1 MTNKVKLLILFGGA
15 LTSFSYCL
23 TSPIIQIY
31 FIKLINAE
39 ILAMATILSTGLAA
53 IVNAT
58 IQSDKIKDFYRKH
71 FIWIILMDVVC
82 FFLIGFEGLAYPEVR
97 FLGMAVLNAIS
108 ATLWMVVMKDA
119 VNHNIKGSELT
130 KWDSLSKTTDLAS
143 ALCGSV
149 LALFFTNI
157 DIEYCIGFQ
166 CATNAIM
173 GVTDWISYQKIKY

>member
-1 MTNKVKLLILFGGA
+1 MTNKVKFLILSGGA
-15 LTSFSYCL
+15 LTSFVYCL

-31 FIKLINAE
+31 FIKLISAE

-71 FIWIILMDVVC
+71 FVWIILMDVIC

-119 VNHNIKGSELT
+119 VNHTIEGGELT
-130 KWDSLSKTTDLAS
+130 KWDSLNKTTDLTS

-149 LALFFTNI
+149 LALLFTNI
-157 DIEYCIGFQ
+157 NIEYCIGFQ
-166 CATNAIM
+166 CAANAIM
-173 GVTDWISYQKIKY
+173 GVTDWIAYQNLKY